1 MRGTGAT
8 QSSGR
13 SRGNVGVTP
22 TGVEIGI
29 DIGIGQIGIS
39 TDYGGGI
46 VLGIG
51 GQKIVWGREGGK
63 IHYNIGGFEVTVE
76 ARNCV
81 VVETR
86 KIAGIVVGTHVYPD
100 PGCKKPPSEPEKP
113 RPPLDPNPDDPS
125 PIEVPDLD
133 ISGWVFLH
141 IKASGYSFAGQF
153 GEGLIFRK
161 ILSPIEERIP
171 RFVGR
176 APLKL
181 SSQVIRKAPTSYT
194 FPEVIIEKNGVQLFV
209 HQIPIYDP
217 VPTRDSNGFLVN
229 TEIMRQDA
237 SSIYFTGDKQPLFFW
252 GNFRQIRKFIKTNNT
267 NNQKIKSL
275 YPKSYS
281 SITEYIPFACI
292 PYTGTVDTPPPL
304 PSAGNQPP
312 MPDRCCEALKADI
325 EEIREVL
332 AVPEILAGKLTWPWK
347 MRMPGGQG
355 EEVIMDYPSLIRAV
369 AQMIDHLGIHP
380 PKLSIKDANNA
391 IAGNQSLDNQF
402 PSATQAFEALMSQ
415 VWDSNSD
422 VDTLTNFLY
431 RLSWLNVQ
439 QSMNMAKV
447 SAQVQVIS
455 DMLGGETEPSETA
468 ITTPFNIGAGVKE
481 KSTKGKGFGKT
492 KTQNT
497 IDSKIDANTEIVTE
511 SLLPDFLKIR
521 ENPIVIE
528 RYSGGADLND
538 KIDMIILKL
547 ESLQRG

>member
-1 MRGTGAT
+1 MKGIGTT

-22 TGVEIGI
+22 TGIEIGI
-29 DIGIGQIGIS
+29 DIGIGQLGIS

-46 VLGIG
+46 VIGIA

-63 IHYNIGGFEVTVE
+63 IRYNVGGFEVIVE

-86 KIAGIVVGTHVYPD
+86 KIAGMVVGTHVYPD
-100 PGCKKPPSEPEKP
+100 PGCKKLPPEPENPK
-113 RPPLDPNPDDPS
+113 PPLDPNSSNPS

-133 ISGWVFLH
+133 VQGWVFLH
-141 IKASGYSFAGQF
+141 VKSSGYTFAGEF
-153 GEGLIFRK
+153 GESLIFRK
-161 ILSPIEERIP
+161 ILSPIDERLP
-171 RFVGR
+171 GFVGR

-181 SSQVIRKAPTSYT
+181 SSQVMRKTPRPYT

-217 VPTRDSNGFLVN
+217 ISVRDSNGFFVN
-229 TEIMRQDA
+229 IEIGRQNA

-252 GNFRQIRKFIKTNNT
+252 GKFKDIRKFIKTNNT
-267 NNQKIKSL
+267 NVEERKGL
-275 YPKSYS
+275 YPTSYS
-281 SITEYIPFACI
+281 VTEYIPFACI
-292 PYTGTVDTPPPL
+292 PYYGKIDAPPPP

-312 MPDRCCEALKADI
+312 MPDRCCEALKADVEDI
-325 EEIREVL
+325 KEVL
-332 AVPEILAGKLTWPWK
+332 ATKEILAGKLTFPWK
-347 MRMPGGQG
+347 LRMPGGEG
-355 EEVIMDYPSLIRAV
+355 DETIMDYPSLVRAI
-369 AQMIDHLGIHP
+369 AQMLDHLGIHP

-391 IAGNQSLDNQF
+391 IAGDQGLSNQF
-402 PSATQAFEALMSQ
+402 PSATQGFEALMAQ
-415 VWDSNSD
+415 VWDANSD
-422 VDTLTNFLY
+422 VDTLTNILY

-439 QSMNMAKV
+439 QTMTTAKI
-447 SAQVQVIS
+447 AAKVQVIS
-455 DMLGGETEPSETA
+455 DMLGGETELSEST
-468 ITTPFNIGAGVKE
+468 ITTPFNIGAGIKE
-481 KSTKGKGFGKT
+481 KSSKGRGFGKN
-492 KTQNT
+492 QGS

-511 SLLPDFLKIR
+511 SLLPDFLKVR
-521 ENPIVIE
+521 ENPITIE